1 MLLTSDLLHTK
12 QSCLSRVLISDT
24 LLDTAKSSRSNRHAV
39 SAAPV
44 AGWPVFVIPLRTSCE
59 KSYENR
65 GTRINQSH
73 IGGTC
78 LLPANSWLPP
88 PSTSRTNI
96 PFPQTFDP
104 HMYCWATNLWCYR
117 HELLPEHFQSCSTLY
132 VREVFYKATYEEGIN
147 ASQMRQKLNAFT
159 SIWKISLAIF
169 TKKELLSEILPFL
182 WTPSA

>member
-1 MLLTSDLLHTK
+1 MSEPCSVLRHTAGYSQEQHIEPPCGFSSTSGRLTSLRDSLTHTIWK
-12 QSCLSRVLISDT
+12 ELREQRDPDKSITHRRHMLAIS
-24 LLDTAKSSRSNRHAV
+24 
-39 SAAPV
+39 
-44 AGWPVFVIPLRTSCE
+44 
-59 KSYENR
+59 
-65 GTRINQSH
+65 
-73 IGGTC
+73 
-78 LLPANSWLPP
+78 NSWLPP

-104 HMYCWATNLWCYR
+104 CMYCWPNNLWCYR

-132 VREVFYKATYEEGIN
+132 VRDVFYRATYKEGIN
-147 ASQMRQKLNAFT
+147 ASQIRQKLNAFT